1 MYPKIA
7 SAIQKAPG
15 VVEAYGEDK
24 NLMFTIKGYLHS
36 FTHNTVL
43 AKPNEDSEIAYVYD
57 FEGQIRCQRSV

>member
-7 SAIQKAPG
+7 KAVQKTPG
-15 VVEAYGEDK
+15 VIEAYGEDNSK
-24 NLMFTIKGYLHS
+24 MFTIKGYLHS

-43 AKPNEDSEIAYVYD
+43 AKPDENSEIAYVYD